1 MEDMYED
8 VKWLID
14 DQYVTHLRRKS
25 PVTLEVLKQVRYTVN
40 LVGSIVVLFYCFYYV
55 PPLKKWDVTKDEY
68 SLSIEFKYIILNC
81 MAFLM

>member
-40 LVGSIVVLFYCFYYV
+40 LAGSIVVLFYCFY
-55 PPLKKWDVTKDEY
+55 
-68 SLSIEFKYIILNC
+68 
-81 MAFLM
+81 